1 MTSATVTAVL
11 DRIVDESIAVL
22 LLETEAG
29 DEGED
34 NDEHGND
41 VDGIE
46 YETLDGEDT
55 EADSGGATEADDG
68 EDATKRR
75 QLELDLESLPED
87 GRHEGAVF
95 EIVLE
100 DGAVREM
107 RYRPDEEADR
117 RDRLQDRFDRL
128 SDRLPDRD

>member
-1 MTSATVTAVL
+1 MTTSTVTAVL
-11 DRIVDESIAVL
+11 DRIVDDSAAVV
-22 LLETEAG
+22 LLETA
-29 DEGED
+29 
-34 NDEHGND
+34 
-41 VDGIE
+41 I
-46 YETLDGEDT
+46 DGEDDEAGNDEANENSSGKEDEIDSGET
-55 EADSGGATEADDG
+55 GDGEADEADT
-68 EDATKRR
+68 EDPVERQ

-95 EIVLE
+95 EVVLE

-117 RDRLQDRFDRL
+117 RDRLQDRFNRL

>member
-1 MTSATVTAVL
+1 MTTSTVTAVL
-11 DRIVDESIAVL
+11 DRIIDDSVAVVL
-22 LLETEAG
+22 LESESEAG
-29 DEGED
+29 DEGEGEYVD
-34 NDEHGND
+34 DDDEHG
-41 VDGIE
+41 
-46 YETLDGEDT
+46 ED
-55 EADSGGATEADDG
+55 EI
-68 EDATKRR
+68 KRR

-95 EIVLE
+95 EVVLG

-117 RDRLQDRFDRL
+117 RDRLRDRFDRL